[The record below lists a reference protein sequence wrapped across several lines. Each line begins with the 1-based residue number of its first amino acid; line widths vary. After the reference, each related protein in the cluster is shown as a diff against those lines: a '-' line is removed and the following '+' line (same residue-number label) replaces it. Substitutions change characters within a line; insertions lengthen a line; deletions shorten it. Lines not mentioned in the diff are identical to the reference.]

1 MSSSETVTAAEAVI
15 ANRSFF
21 FISNCAL
28 FAEAALIFHEYFI
41 TFDSEVRLI
50 WRRRITGASVLFF
63 LNRYIMI
70 FDNVITLASY
80 PARTDLV
87 RLLAILALCDILGWM
102 DVVLNLLP
110 YFIWNAF
117 STMRVYA
124 ISGRDWRIAS
134 VVCLLMIG
142 PIASNVYNIPFETP
156 DNMPPPYNCQF
167 DNAIT
172 LQTHNIIPLIAGDAI
187 VLIVTWWKTYRL
199 KKAADEARVK
209 MSIVDMLLRDGTM
222 YFGTMLVLNVLHIMV
237 NYVVKVSFLGDAVDV
252 LTSILVSR
260 FIMNLRNIDAK
271 DTGQITRSVNSDP
284 GLGSW
289 HATREGDGGRGTL
302 VFASGRFVD
311 SMGGP
316 LEHSTMLARSGFDDG
331 SEMEERESGADIE
344 EVSRFSGGV
353 MEELACGR
361 GEKASSE
368 NASTTIDGSTGG
380 LPSP

>member
-1 MSSSETVTAAEAVI
+1 MSSSETVAAAEAIV

-41 TFDSEVRLI
+41 TLDSEVRLI
-50 WRRRITGASVLFF
+50 WRRRITGASILFF

-80 PARTDLV
+80 PARTDTGYV
-87 RLLAILALCDILGWM
+87 CAALGWM

-142 PIASNVYNIPFETP
+142 PIASNVYNIPFEKP

-167 DNAIT
+167 DNALT

-222 YFGTMLVLNVLHIMV
+222 YFGTMVVLNVLHIMV
-237 NYVVKVSFLGDAVDV
+237 NYVVKVSFLGDVVDV

-271 DTGQITRSVNSDP
+271 DTGQITRSINSDP

-302 VFASGRFVD
+302 VFASGRFGD

-316 LEHSTMLARSGFDDG
+316 LEHSTMLARSEFDYD
-331 SEMEERESGADIE
+331 SEIETRPSDDDVERAG
-344 EVSRFSGGV
+344 
-353 MEELACGR
+353 EELVCGR
-361 GEKASSE
+361 NEKTSSE
-368 NASTTIDGSTGG
+368 NASTTIDGRTS
-380 LPSP
+380 SP

>member
-1 MSSSETVTAAEAVI
+1 MSSSETVAAAEAIV

-21 FISNCAL
+21 FIENCAL

-41 TFDSEVRLI
+41 TLDSEVRLI
-50 WRRRITGASVLFF
+50 WRRRTTGASVLFF

-80 PARTDLV
+80 PARTDNV
-87 RLLAILALCDILGWM
+87 YCYRCAALGWI

-124 ISGRDWRIAS
+124 ISGRDWRIAG
-134 VVCLLMIG
+134 VVCFLMIV

-167 DNAIT
+167 DNALT
-172 LQTHNIIPLIAGDAI
+172 LQTHNIIPLLAGDAI

-209 MSIVDMLLRDGTM
+209 MSIVDMLLRDGTL
-222 YFGTMLVLNVLHIMV
+222 YFGTMLILNVLHIMV
-237 NYVVKVSFLGDAVDV
+237 NYIVKVSFLGDVVDV

-260 FIMNLRNIDAK
+260 FIMNLRNIDGK
-271 DTGQITRSVNSDP
+271 DTGQITRSINSDP

-302 VFASGRFVD
+302 VFASGRFGD

-316 LEHSTMLARSGFDDG
+316 LEHFTMLARSEFEYDP
-331 SEMEERESGADIE
+331 EMEERRSSDDTERGSLP
-344 EVSRFSGGV
+344 SGGAE
-353 MEELACGR
+353 EELVSGQH
-361 GEKASSE
+361 EKASSE
-368 NASTTIDGSTGG
+368 NASTTIDGSTG
-380 LPSP
+380 SS